1 MTKVKAQGY
10 CDSCAAFSAAAVVEV
25 CAKKITGMTFDLSEQ
40 QLIECAERTCNL
52 TEKKYFEE
60 KKKTT
65 GIPSPC
71 GGVKGCNPAPM
82 YFYLDWINA
91 TKPLDLV
98 AETDYPYLG
107 KETKSPPKCKAKLP
121 AADLGVV
128 VSNFYY
134 TYNGTEEILRRL
146 VLKHG
151 AVLATIYSQT
161 LHNYTGG
168 VFEGCD
174 PCDFAAA
181 KAAKKTCV
189 DHAVTVVGYGKSKG
203 KDFWLIKNSWGTSKG
218 EKGYIRLLRGVGKCG
233 IGKHFA
239 VVECEEV
246 YKCTDDDDYCDNAEA
261 DSSSSEEE

>member
-40 QLIECAERTCNL
+40 QLIECAERTCNS

-91 TKPLDLV
+91 TKPLALV

-107 KETKSPPKCKAKLP
+107 NDTKSPPKCKANLT
-121 AADLGVV
+121 AVNLGVV
-128 VSNFYY
+128 GSNFYY
-134 TYNGTEEILRRL
+134 TANNTGTEEILRRL

-151 AVLATIYSQT
+151 AVLATINHIP
-161 LHNYTGG
+161 LENYKGG
-168 VFEGCD
+168 VFDGCKA
-174 PCDFAAA
+174 CDFA
-181 KAAKKTCV
+181 KTKCV
-189 DHAVTVVGYGKSKG
+189 THAVTVVGYGKSKG
-203 KDFWLIKNSWGTSKG
+203 KDFWLIKNSWGTSRG
-218 EKGYIRLLRGVGKCG
+218 EKGYIRLLRGKGMCG
-233 IGKHFA
+233 IGKQYA